1 MFGLLILVGPVAF
14 LAALLAVPVVYLA
27 WRPRPASRKRAA
39 FLRYLLRAAG
49 AGAAGYL
56 AGAAA
61 GILVA
66 CRPEDA
72 GNLCGLAGVFGAGPL
87 LSAVAIGVYCYKWA
101 VNARSGP
108 AS

>member
-1 MFGLLILVGPVAF
+1 MFSLLILVGPIAL

-27 WRPRPASRKRAA
+27 SRPAPASAKCAS

-56 AGAAA
+56 VGAAV

-66 CRPEDA
+66 CSPEDA

-87 LSAVAIGVYCYKWA
+87 LSALAIGIYCFRWA
-101 VNARSGP
+101 ATARSGLE
-108 AS
+108 S